1 MSYRE
6 LYFQLFIAVTGAL
19 AALQCGQ
26 TTRANWRRRPTWRP
40 IFCRISPWSEGNPF
54 FPLAFFPPLCYKE

>member
-26 TTRANWRRRPTWRP
+26 TTRAMQILLRA
-40 IFCRISPWSEGNPF
+40 SE
-54 FPLAFFPPLCYKE
+54 LAEEAHMETDLLPDQPVE